1 MTLPRIHYD
10 PWFHDNPLDLMP
22 IATDKPIEE
31 WEDDGLDYE
40 DQINET
46 IHEKMYKIATSKYNP
61 FSVGGSENCDS
72 DISCNIGGSES
83 ASRF

>member
-40 DQINET
+40 DQVNET
-46 IHEKMYKIATSKYNP
+46 VHEKMYKIATSKYNP
-61 FSVGGSENCDS
+61 FSVGGSENIHDF
-72 DISCNIGGSES
+72 DKKKK
-83 ASRF
+83 